1 MSAWLVYALVT
12 TLLWGVWGALAG
24 LPGEHGVPETL
35 NYVVWSLTMIPPAVF
50 VLRRS
55 GEALKRDRRSVM
67 LGLAIGLLG
76 AGGQLILFYA
86 VRVGPPYLIFPIISL
101 SPALTIALSMALL
114 GERTGK
120 MGALG
125 IALAL
130 LSLPLFDYR
139 SDEGTTGYGLWFFLA
154 LGILAAWGVQA
165 YVIKLANQT
174 MDAASIFFY
183 MMLSGLMLVP
193 VALAMTDFS
202 QPINYGLDGPGLAAA
217 IQILNAIGA
226 LTLVFAF
233 RYGKAIIVAPLINAG
248 APLLT
253 AVLSMLLLSVVPGP
267 DEAGGN
273 RAVPA
278 RRPAARAAARI
289 RGAGRAAVKALL
301 DIVARHKRGEATG
314 IWSLCSAHPAVI
326 ASAMKEALRRR
337 PVAARRG
344 DLEPGQPVR
353 RLHGHAPRRLRAL
366 PAQHRGEARL
376 SRQRAS
382 GSAATISG
390 PMPGAASRPRR
401 RWRKPP
407 ISSAITSPQASA
419 RFTSI
424 ARWPARAIRIRCP
437 KKSSPRARRHSAPAR
452 KRAGARRAARRRFT

>member
-35 NYVVWSLTMIPPAVF
+35 NYVVWALTMVPPAVF

-55 GEALKRDRRSVM
+55 GAALKRDRHSVM

-101 SPALTIALSMALL
+101 SPALTIALSIALL
-114 GERTGK
+114 GERTGR

-139 SDEGTTGYGLWFFLA
+139 SDEGTAGYGLWFVLA

-165 YVIKLANQT
+165 YVIKLANRT
-174 MDAASIFFY
+174 MDPASIFFF
-183 MMLSGLMLVP
+183 MMLSGLLLVP
-193 VALAMTDFS
+193 IAIAMTDFS
-202 QPINYGLDGPGLAAA
+202 QPINYGLDGPGLAAS

-253 AVLSMLLLSVVPGP
+253 AVISMLLLGVVPGAMKL
-267 DEAGGN
+267 AGI
-273 RAVPA
+273 ALSLL
-278 RRPAARAAARI
+278 AALLLALQPESAAA
-289 RGAGRAAVKALL
+289 
-301 DIVARHKRGEATG
+301 DE
-314 IWSLCSAHPAVI
+314 
-326 ASAMKEALRRR
+326 RR
-337 PVAARRG
+337 
-344 DLEPGQPVR
+344 
-353 RLHGHAPRRLRAL
+353 
-366 PAQHRGEARL
+366 
-376 SRQRAS
+376 
-382 GSAATISG
+382 
-390 PMPGAASRPRR
+390 
-401 RWRKPP
+401 
-407 ISSAITSPQASA
+407 
-419 RFTSI
+419 
-424 ARWPARAIRIRCP
+424 
-437 KKSSPRARRHSAPAR
+437 
-452 KRAGARRAARRRFT
+452 